1 MIEDD
6 DGGGEGDDLDNG
18 ELDARALGIGS
29 RIESHGRRR
38 AQARQESASRV
49 WARVAVIGT
58 LGWSVSLPPV
68 GGALLGHWIDR
79 KLGGGV
85 VFALLGLLLGAV
97 AGAYALWRL
106 WGDVNER

>member
-1 MIEDD
+1 MTEDGDREGGDLD
-6 DGGGEGDDLDNG
+6 DG
-18 ELDARALGIGS
+18 ELEARARGIGA

-38 AQARQESASRV
+38 AQAREESTSRV
-49 WARVAVIGT
+49 WSRVAVMGT

-85 VFALLGLLLGAV
+85 VFALLGLFLGAL
-97 AGAYALWRL
+97 AGGYALWRL